1 MIKCNMNKAKGLVKI
16 KATGTAKDMTV
27 ETMAI
32 IGEVYRGI
40 RKNNE
45 TAAEMFRL
53 TLVSFLL
60 NEKALTDQL
69 VVEGAENESEN
80 SAIDE

>member
-1 MIKCNMNKAKGLVKI
+1 MIKCNINKAKGLVKV

-53 TLVSFLL
+53 TLVSFFAQR
-60 NEKALTDQL
+60 K
-69 VVEGAENESEN
+69 GSHG
-80 SAIDE
+80 SACRRRYGKRIRKFCH